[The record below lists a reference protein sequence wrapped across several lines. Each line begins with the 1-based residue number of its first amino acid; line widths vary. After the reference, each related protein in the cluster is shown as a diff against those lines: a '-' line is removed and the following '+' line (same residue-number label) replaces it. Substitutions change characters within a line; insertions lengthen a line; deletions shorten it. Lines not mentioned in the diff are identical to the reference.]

1 MAILRTKGALYCGS
15 TTHQELNVFLQVFLF
30 SMENP
35 KIILSISDAA
45 LSLELGEDAEDVLNE
60 VSLPAITF
68 ILKSL
73 NCSS

>member
-1 MAILRTKGALYCGS
+1 MAILRTKGALYYGS

-60 VSLPAITF
+60 VSSPAITF